1 MAATK
6 FSVIWK
12 TTEGIIT
19 SELPGEY
26 NYKVA
31 VNVAEGIQQMNPKT
45 TEIIAV
51 IETWKLYPKN
61 NEKTEKNNKMDNTKQ
76 GI

>member
-12 TTEGIIT
+12 TTEGVIT

-31 VNVAEGIQQMNPKT
+31 VNVAEGIQQMNPET

-51 IETWKLYPKN
+51 IESWKLYPNK
-61 NEKTEKNNKMDNTKQ
+61 NEKTKKNNKMDDIK
-76 GI
+76 

>member
-12 TTEGIIT
+12 TTKGIIT

-26 NYKVA
+26 NYKIA
-31 VNVAEGIQQMNPKT
+31 VSVAEGIQQMNPET

-51 IETWKLYPKN
+51 IETWKLYPNKN
-61 NEKTEKNNKMDNTKQ
+61 EENKKNNKMDSIK
-76 GI
+76 